1 MDNFKKFLDLI
12 DGKKTLIVGVLATVM
27 AYLATKG
34 FIGNDE
40 LVLFNGIL
48 TVLGF
53 GASYV
58 TKRLNP

>member
-1 MDNFKKFLDLI
+1 MDTIKEVLRLL
-12 DGKKTLIVGVLATVM
+12 DGKKTLIVGVIATIL

-48 TVLGF
+48 AAIGW
-53 GASYV
+53 GASYA
-58 TKRLNP
+58 TRKLTP